1 MKKRKQHN
9 LQARLQRN
17 SRAILRL
24 HGAAVFQIDPENI
37 QGLISLKTGRLIP
50 PGQTMADAMC
60 DVPHAWTIYFGAFCT
75 YEFGHYLKSEEV
87 ALQGIYRAEH
97 LADVIEDRYR
107 ALIDSCNPNH
117 MVGSGWIA
125 NPCGISMDE
134 AQAARM
140 FEAVGAWT
148 KMKEVA

>member
-1 MKKRKQHN
+1 MKKSKHN
-9 LQARLQRN
+9 MQARLHRN

-24 HGAAVFQIDPENI
+24 HGAAVFQIDPQNI

-50 PGQTMADAMC
+50 PSQIMADAMC
-60 DVPHAWTIYFGAFCT
+60 DVPHSWTIYFGAFCV
-75 YEFGHYLKSEEV
+75 YESGQYLKSEEV
-87 ALQGIYRAEH
+87 ALQGVYLAEH

-107 ALIDSCNPNH
+107 SLIDSCNPKH
-117 MVGSGWIA
+117 VVGSGWIA

-140 FEAVGAWT
+140 FEAVGAWAQR
-148 KMKEVA
+148 KEAA